1 MGGSPSLPVQLLAV
15 SCTGK
20 GFLSLTGLFGE
31 EPSGLWTTISRD
43 RKSCHRSRHVD
54 RRYFKVRE
62 LSFEGLVRVE
72 HIDTSTNRADLLTK
86 PLKREVFAK
95 HRSGLMNL
103 TDVSAAPP
111 AEVVAV
117 VAPPTSL
124 LLVNPNQRSSTL
136 QRMAG

>member
-1 MGGSPSLPVQLLAV
+1 M
-15 SCTGK
+15 
-20 GFLSLTGLFGE
+20 
-31 EPSGLWTTISRD
+31 
-43 RKSCHRSRHVD
+43 
-54 RRYFKVRE
+54 
-62 LSFEGLVRVE
+62 RVE

-136 QRMAG
+136 QRTYGRLAAAGTTPCECVRCATVHTAASADVATGFYSHA